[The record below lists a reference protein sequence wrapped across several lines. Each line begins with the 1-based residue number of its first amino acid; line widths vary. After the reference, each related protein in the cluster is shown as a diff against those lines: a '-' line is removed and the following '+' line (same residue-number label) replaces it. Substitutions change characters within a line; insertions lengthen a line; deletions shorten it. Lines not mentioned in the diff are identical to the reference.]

1 MLNKWWDKSRKVWN
15 FKDRMGGLG
24 GVAMLMMTIFGL
36 VYYAH
41 RTDKLARWT
50 AAKDYLEQ
58 CRNELV
64 RSPLRR
70 GIRRIS

>member
-1 MLNKWWDKSRKVWN
+1 
-15 FKDRMGGLG
+15 
-24 GVAMLMMTIFGL
+24 MLMMTIFGL